1 MQANIIEGITIERFE
16 PKDRSSLRL
25 AVNNIYVKNFSPD
38 MTEEDLKALFSKHGD
53 ITSMTRA
60 VMKDKDGVEKPL
72 AFICYH
78 KEGDLTYGPTC
89 ALNAVTD
96 LHEKEIDGFKIY
108 VQPAL
113 SKLQRL
119 AQVEQDSLR
128 FKMSKKKC
136 NLFVRN
142 IPHTMSKEAVE

>member
-1 MQANIIEGITIERFE
+1 MLANSIEGITIERFE
-16 PKDRSSLRL
+16 PKDRSNLKL
-25 AVNNIYVKNFSPD
+25 AVNNIYVKNFSPE
-38 MTEEDLKALFSKHGD
+38 MTDEDLKALFSKYGD

-60 VMKDKDGVEKPL
+60 VMKDKDGVEKPF

-89 ALNAVTD
+89 ALNAVND
-96 LHEKEIDGFKIY
+96 LHDKDINNYKVY

-113 SKLQRL
+113 SKVQRL

-142 IPHTMSKEAVE
+142 IPSAMSKEAVE